1 MATRKPRP
9 RRSWPQRL
17 VIGFNVCVII
27 VALGTAAVF
36 GYVNTKLSDVQRLA
50 LSGALT
56 ESDPTPGAPENFL
69 IVGTDSDLGL
79 DADDPA
85 LQGRGDVTGSRGDT
99 IMILHVDPK
108 AHHAA
113 LLSLPRD
120 LWVEIAG
127 QGIHS
132 KINSALGVGGG
143 GIAGP
148 TTLISTIENNFDIPI
163 NHYVEIDFAGFENL
177 IDAVDGI
184 PIYFKTG
191 IRDYDPADGLAHTAI
206 DIPGPGCY
214 TLDPQQALAYAR
226 SRHMQYQE
234 VPGDDSTWTSDNG
247 NDLGRIQRQQDFVR
261 RVLQRAITKG
271 IRDPLVMNDLAN
283 AGVRSV
289 RMDENLSAGAIV
301 DLGRTFRNFDPEDL
315 VTTQLPVYPQTIN
328 GAAALKL
335 TMPDAEKI
343 LAQFQTGVA
352 DVDPQLRAI
361 SVSVHNGTAREN
373 EATNVTRALQKV
385 GFSTGRPSDE
395 LGLTDEAS
403 IIRYVPGHEDEAR
416 LLARHLRSEVVFEPV
431 SSSYSRT
438 EDSAL
443 VLVTGRSFTGV
454 LTTARPASEVPGPT
468 TTAPPSTTTT
478 TPEAGGTHASST
490 TTEGATTTTIPGFV
504 PGPTPSGLKCG

>member
-1 MATRKPRP
+1 MASRKTKP

-17 VIGFNVCVII
+17 IIGFNVCVIV
-27 VALGTAAVF
+27 VALSTAAVF

-79 DADDPA
+79 AADDPA
-85 LQGRGDVTGSRGDT
+85 LQGRGDVTGARGDT

-163 NHYVEIDFAGFENL
+163 HHYVEIDFAGFENL
-177 IDAVDGI
+177 IEAIDGV
-184 PIYFKTG
+184 PIYFQTG
-191 IRDYDPADGLAHTAI
+191 VRDYDPADGLAHTAI

-234 VPGDDSTWTSDNG
+234 VPGDPSTWTSDNG

-261 RVLQRAITKG
+261 RVLQRAVTKG
-271 IRDPLVMNDLAN
+271 IRDPLVMNDLVD
-283 AGVRSV
+283 AGVKSV
-289 RMDENLSAGAIV
+289 RMDENLSAGAII
-301 DLGRTFRNFDPEDL
+301 DLGRTFRNFDPQDL
-315 VTTQLPVYPQTIN
+315 ETTQLPVYPQTIN

-335 TMPDAEKI
+335 TMPEAEKV
-343 LAQFQTGVA
+343 LAQFQTGAA
-352 DVDPQLRAI
+352 DVDPQLRGV
-361 SVSVHNGTAREN
+361 SVTVHNGTAREN

-403 IIRYVPGHEDEAR
+403 IIRYAPGQERQAR
-416 LLARHLRSEVVFEPV
+416 LLARHLRSEVIFEPV

-438 EDSAL
+438 EESAL

-454 LTTARPASEVPGPT
+454 LTAPRPAADVPGPT
-468 TTAPPSTTTT
+468 TSAPTSTTTT
-478 TPEAGGTHASST
+478 TPDGGDEESST
-490 TTEGATTTTIPGFV
+490 GDDATTTTIPGFL
-504 PGPTPSGLKCG
+504 PGPTPPGVDCG

>member
-1 MATRKPRP
+1 MGSRTPKP
-9 RRSWPQRL
+9 RRSWPQRFI
-17 VIGFNVCVII
+17 IGFNVCVIV
-27 VALGTAAVF
+27 VALSTAAVF

-79 DADDPA
+79 DTDDPA
-85 LQGRGDVTGSRGDT
+85 VQGRGDVTGSRGDT
-99 IMILHVDPK
+99 IMILHVEPK
-108 AHHAA
+108 ANHAA

-127 QGIHS
+127 QGIHA

-148 TTLISTIENNFDIPI
+148 TTLIATIENNFDIPI

-177 IDAVDGI
+177 IDAIDGV
-184 PIYFKTG
+184 PIYFNTG
-191 IRDYDPADGLAHTAI
+191 IRDYDPSDGLAHTAI

-234 VPGDDSTWTSDNG
+234 VPGDPSTWTSDNG

-261 RVLQRAITKG
+261 RVLQRAITMG
-271 IRDPLVMNDLAN
+271 VRDPLVMNDLVD
-283 AGVRSV
+283 AGVQSV
-289 RMDENLSAGAIV
+289 RMDENLSAGAII

-315 VTTQLPVYPQTIN
+315 VTWQLPVYPQTVN

-335 TMPDAEKI
+335 TMPEAEKV

-361 SVSVHNGTAREN
+361 SVNVHNGTARDN
-373 EATNVTRALQKV
+373 EATNVTRALQKI

-395 LGLTDEAS
+395 LGITEEAS
-403 IIRYVPGHEDEAR
+403 IIRYAPGQDDEAR

-431 SSSYSRT
+431 SASYSRT
-438 EDSAL
+438 EESAL
-443 VLVTGRSFTGV
+443 TLVTGRSFTGV
-454 LTTARPASEVPGPT
+454 LTTARPAADVPGPT
-468 TTAPPSTTTT
+468 TTTPTSTTTT
-478 TPEAGGTHASST
+478 KPDASDTPSQAS
-490 TTEGATTTTIPGFV
+490 GPTTTTIPGFL
-504 PGPTPSGLKCG
+504 PGPTPPGVDCG